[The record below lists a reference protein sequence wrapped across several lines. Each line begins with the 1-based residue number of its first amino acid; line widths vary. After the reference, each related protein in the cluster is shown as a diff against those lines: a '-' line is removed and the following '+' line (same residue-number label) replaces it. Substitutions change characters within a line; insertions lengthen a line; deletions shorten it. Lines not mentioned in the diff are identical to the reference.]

1 MGWFDRFRSPRRVPI
16 TRGEAA
22 RVGATMQ
29 FGRTWQC
36 RCGAVIRIRAR
47 VDRADGPSNF
57 AAYPPGHRLAGHS
70 RIPSDLLSWAGMLEE
85 RGWKSQPVTCP
96 ACQAGLS
103 VEKFKAMRRAQ
114 P

>member
-1 MGWFDRFRSPRRVPI
+1 
-16 TRGEAA
+16 
-22 RVGATMQ
+22 
-29 FGRTWQC
+29 
-36 RCGAVIRIRAR
+36 
-47 VDRADGPSNF
+47 
-57 AAYPPGHRLAGHS
+57 
-70 RIPSDLLSWAGMLEE
+70 MLEE